1 MIFAG
6 DSLRLNSGGQ
16 LSFRG
21 NNTTII
27 TIHNFTLN
35 GTAVIENALNSTQ
48 QTLSGNLTLSPTL
61 TGGFKHASSSGGLT
75 VASKIDGS
83 GSLLITNTSNA
94 TYAGVTLTNSNNT
107 YSGGTSVSANG
118 SLNVAADGALG
129 SGNVTVTNA
138 KLTLG
143 GGSAHNYIGNSATLT
158 FSAGLAASAINL
170 NFSGTD
176 ALAGMSLNGGANYLS
191 IGVYSAT
198 DLNSL
203 YGSSAFTGLGN
214 LQIGNGGTFDVNSGD
229 TLVFSSSIGGSG
241 GLTKNGAGTLILN
254 ATSTYTGVTVVND
267 GTLSLSNEGAL
278 GSTSGLSLGNAT
290 ELNYTGNATNFT
302 RAITVA
308 TGTATVSNNGSGRLT
323 LSGAISQNGTSLVLD
338 GDIQGID
345 VTGSITGAAANSNL
359 LVNGNVSLSAA
370 NSYVGTTTINTGTLT
385 IGNTSSLGSGAL
397 TQANDSS
404 LLKIETTGTIAN
416 NLSVSNVLASQTATL
431 GGSITVNNSSWEVES
446 GETLILS
453 GGVSGTGGV
462 TKNGNGTLILSG
474 SNSYASSTTV
484 NAGTLTAADANALG
498 GNTTVQVNGGSLLVT
513 ADDAINGKN
522 ITLASTA
529 NGNGTSASLA
539 FSGSYN
545 GTVGALT
552 LSQDSI
558 IDLGTGSVAIHFTE
572 LVMGVYNLAI
582 YNWTGT
588 TLWGGG
594 SGNNTDQFYVDR
606 AVSDSELNRISFY
619 SGFSSSSFV
628 GTGFQLSGGS
638 FNQQI
643 IPVPEPEIWVTG
655 ILLVLSNGVWLWR
668 RRKHASICGLV
679 NRSDFCDGGGFLW
692 SLQGW
697 RKSSPSQRILIENK
711 ALYCQKNIHRE
722 AGHCGSWPHG
732 NSPRADDSQRAS
744 SRLPTRGH
752 LRPEEG
758 NGLGIPR
765 HPLFF
770 RAVSHAAVWKD
781 RCRSHLHPALCS
793 HSCGDRRAQGR
804 PACAGRKTYLGG

>member
-1 MIFAG
+1 
-6 DSLRLNSGGQ
+6 L
-16 LSFRG
+16 
-21 NNTTII
+21 
-27 TIHNFTLN
+27 
-35 GTAVIENALNSTQ
+35 
-48 QTLSGNLTLSPTL
+48 
-61 TGGFKHASSSGGLT
+61 
-75 VASKIDGS
+75 
-83 GSLLITNTSNA
+83 
-94 TYAGVTLTNSNNT
+94 
-107 YSGGTSVSANG
+107 
-118 SLNVAADGALG
+118 
-129 SGNVTVTNA
+129 
-138 KLTLG
+138 
-143 GGSAHNYIGNSATLT
+143 
-158 FSAGLAASAINL
+158 
-170 NFSGTD
+170 
-176 ALAGMSLNGGANYLS
+176 
-191 IGVYSAT
+191 
-198 DLNSL
+198 
-203 YGSSAFTGLGN
+203 
-214 LQIGNGGTFDVNSGD
+214 
-229 TLVFSSSIGGSG
+229 
-241 GLTKNGAGTLILN
+241 
-254 ATSTYTGVTVVND
+254 
-267 GTLSLSNEGAL
+267 
-278 GSTSGLSLGNAT
+278 
-290 ELNYTGNATNFT
+290 
-302 RAITVA
+302 
-308 TGTATVSNNGSGRLT
+308 
-323 LSGAISQNGTSLVLD
+323 
-338 GDIQGID
+338 
-345 VTGSITGAAANSNL
+345 
-359 LVNGNVSLSAA
+359 
-370 NSYVGTTTINTGTLT
+370 
-385 IGNTSSLGSGAL
+385 
-397 TQANDSS
+397 
-404 LLKIETTGTIAN
+404 TGTIAN

-679 NRSDFCDGGGFLW
+679 NRSDFC
-692 SLQGW
+692 
-697 RKSSPSQRILIENK
+697 
-711 ALYCQKNIHRE
+711 
-722 AGHCGSWPHG
+722 
-732 NSPRADDSQRAS
+732 
-744 SRLPTRGH
+744 
-752 LRPEEG
+752 
-758 NGLGIPR
+758 
-765 HPLFF
+765 
-770 RAVSHAAVWKD
+770 
-781 RCRSHLHPALCS
+781 
-793 HSCGDRRAQGR
+793 
-804 PACAGRKTYLGG
+804 